1 MTGLRNNPRSVV
13 PPLAD
18 SKRSWPLFYFIFCA
32 IVSILIGAYF
42 RSAGYD
48 RMQTDSDAAYFFD
61 ITSSFFMLHVDP
73 GNENIGPIYLW
84 ATLYR
89 VLNQIGIKPDPLWG
103 ILINAAMVVAALHIF
118 FRYAC
123 RLYALTATETKW
135 LALLLGSNGVLMMSA
150 GLHLRDSFLILLTTL
165 TVVLYGRPLNQW
177 PIHFP
182 ASRLLAVAVLA
193 YLSYLCRVE
202 GFIVPILVAMVATY
216 AFGMRQLDAKFR
228 LVGLVFGGGALL
240 FAYTQIPD
248 LRETYF
254 TYVERN
260 FESYRGLTENE
271 SDASSISVYLLYQL
285 PPYLSVVFSSI
296 QMLFIKVPAWREI
309 GRGSYDLYMSLAA
322 IQMLVVAPLA
332 MSTMLA
338 SIYRKYSNGVSFH
351 VLATLVL
358 LLVVSL
364 TSIQVRHF
372 AVVYP
377 SLMLLAVLWRRET
390 KGKNEVF
397 SVVFAISLG
406 LLVGLLNVYIGL
418 ASVF

>member
-1 MTGLRNNPRSVV
+1 
-13 PPLAD
+13 
-18 SKRSWPLFYFIFCA
+18 
-32 IVSILIGAYF
+32 
-42 RSAGYD
+42 
-48 RMQTDSDAAYFFD
+48 
-61 ITSSFFMLHVDP
+61 
-73 GNENIGPIYLW
+73 
-84 ATLYR
+84 
-89 VLNQIGIKPDPLWG
+89 
-103 ILINAAMVVAALHIF
+103 
-118 FRYAC
+118 
-123 RLYALTATETKW
+123 
-135 LALLLGSNGVLMMSA
+135 
-150 GLHLRDSFLILLTTL
+150 
-165 TVVLYGRPLNQW
+165 
-177 PIHFP
+177 
-182 ASRLLAVAVLA
+182 
-193 YLSYLCRVE
+193 
-202 GFIVPILVAMVATY
+202 
-216 AFGMRQLDAKFR
+216 
-228 LVGLVFGGGALL
+228 
-240 FAYTQIPD
+240 
-248 LRETYF
+248 
-254 TYVERN
+254 
-260 FESYRGLTENE
+260 
-271 SDASSISVYLLYQL
+271 
-285 PPYLSVVFSSI
+285 
-296 QMLFIKVPAWREI
+296 MLFIKVPAWREI